1 MARRKHSKRRR
12 GRGGFGFLYKLLSV
26 LIICAAILAAMT
38 LFFRVDNIVVSGQKR
53 YTAEEIQAAAAVEPG
68 SNMYLLNK
76 YNVRQN
82 IWRELPYIE
91 DIRINRKLPD
101 TLLIEV
107 RESGRPLALVQDGS
121 AWLISGNG
129 KIVEQLPEAE
139 AGQYGRISGCQLLA
153 PSVGT
158 TLALST
164 EYASQQSS
172 LLALLK
178 ALDSAGL
185 TENVDGISLD
195 DLSCLKMDYI
205 GRFTVR
211 MSYGADYEWELRK
224 LTATL
229 ADEKIQDNMTG
240 TIDLQLRGE
249 EVHLIQN
256 VR

>member
-1 MARRKHSKRRR
+1 MARRKHKKRRR
-12 GRGGFGFLYKLLSV
+12 GRRSYGFLYKLLSV
-26 LIICAAILAAMT
+26 LAICAAIIAAMT

-53 YTAEEIQAAAAVEPG
+53 YTAEEIQEAAAVELG

-76 YNVRQN
+76 YDVVRN
-82 IWRELPYIE
+82 ITRKLPYIE
-91 DIRINRKLPD
+91 DIRVNRKLPD

-107 RESGRPLALVQDGS
+107 RESGRPFALVQEGS
-121 AWLISGNG
+121 AWLISSGG
-129 KIVEQLPEAE
+129 KIVDQLPAREAS
-139 AGQYGRISGCQLLA
+139 QYGRITGCELLA

-178 ALDSAGL
+178 ALDEAGL
-185 TENVDGISLD
+185 TENADSIQLD
-195 DLSCLKMDYI
+195 ELSYLKMDYI
-205 GRFTVR
+205 GRFTVQ
-211 MSYGADYEWELRK
+211 MAYGADYEWELKK

-229 ADEKIQDNMTG
+229 AKEQVQSNMTG
-240 TIDLQLRGE
+240 TIDLRLKGD
-249 EVHLIQN
+249 EVRLIQN

>member
-1 MARRKHSKRRR
+1 MARRRHTKRRR
-12 GRGGFGFLYKLLSV
+12 GRRSFGFLYKLLSV
-26 LIICAAILAAMT
+26 FVICTAILAAMT

-53 YTAEEIQAAAAVEPG
+53 YTAEEIQAAAGVELG
-68 SNMYLLNK
+68 SNMYLMNK

-82 IWRELPYIE
+82 IWNALPYIE

-107 RESGRPLALVQDGS
+107 HESGRPFALVQDGS
-121 AWLISGNG
+121 AWLISSSG
-129 KIVEQLPEAE
+129 KIVEQLPEEE
-139 AGQYGRISGCQLLA
+139 AGLYGRITGCQLLA

-158 TLALST
+158 SLALAT

-178 ALDSAGL
+178 ALSDAGL
-185 TENVDGISLD
+185 TENADSISLEE
-195 DLSCLKMDYI
+195 LSYLKMDYI

-211 MSYGADYEWELRK
+211 MSYGADYDWELRK

-229 ADEKIQDNMTG
+229 AKEQIQSNMTG
-240 TIDLQLRGE
+240 TIDLRLKGE
-249 EVHLIQN
+249 EVRLIQN